1 MLKVQSK
8 RRRTKQ
14 QMDADKERAEQE
26 KADIEEKL

>member
-14 QMDADKERAEQE
+14 QMDEDKQRAEQE
-26 KADIEEKL
+26 QADI